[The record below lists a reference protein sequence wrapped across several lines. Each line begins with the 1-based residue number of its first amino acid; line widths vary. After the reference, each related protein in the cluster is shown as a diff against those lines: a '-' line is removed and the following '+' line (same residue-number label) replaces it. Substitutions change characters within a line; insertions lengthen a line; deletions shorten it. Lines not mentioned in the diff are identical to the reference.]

1 MHDRLTTRRLFL
13 QAAAALPAIA
23 TSPAQAA
30 PDKNPELLS
39 PLEFGLD
46 PKLTYF
52 NTASAGLT
60 PKRVLDRTIEAWQ
73 KLETDPVPMAYYSG
87 PGTVVSAADEVR
99 GKAARLIGC
108 EADEIL
114 LTRGTTDGIT
124 TLSSSIRLRAGDRV
138 LLSDQEHEGGEV
150 GWLHRERRDG
160 ILVDRVN
167 IPIGD
172 HDTSA
177 ITGRFAD
184 AVRPG
189 TRVICVSH
197 VLSPTGLR
205 MPIAEIAAMARS
217 RNILCVVDGAQA
229 VGGLPVDVRALGCH
243 AYATSGHKW
252 LIGPKGTG
260 FVYVSRDA
268 GELIDP
274 PQWLLGR
281 NFGSNSAGLGP
292 LTLMV
297 GLGQAIDDLA
307 AVGLARVEAHNVRLR
322 NRFYSGLSKISDLRL
337 VSPPPG
343 LSATALVAAEL
354 PQRIDSKVMRER
366 MRDRHGVIV
375 KMAEK
380 RWFNGI
386 RFSPHIYNDEHQ
398 VDTAIA
404 ALRAELGNFS
414 T

>member
-13 QAAAALPAIA
+13 QAAAALPALA

-39 PLEFGLD
+39 HREFGLD

-60 PKRVLDRTIEAWQ
+60 PKRVLARTIEAWQ
-73 KLETDPVPMAYYSG
+73 KLETDPVPMAYYSE

-177 ITGRFAD
+177 ITARFAD
-184 AVRPG
+184 AVRPS

-252 LIGPKGTG
+252 LMGPKGTG
-260 FVYVSRDA
+260 ILYIAQVAQDA
-268 GELIDP
+268 IAP
-274 PQWLLGR
+274 VQWELGR
-281 NFGSNSAGLGP
+281 RYISDSAGLGP
-292 LTLMV
+292 MTLAI
-297 GLGQAIDDLA
+297 GLGQAADMCRA
-307 AVGLARVEAHNVRLR
+307 ANPASVQSHNLILR
-322 NRFYSGLSKISDLRL
+322 NRFHAALSNMTRVRL

-343 LSATALVAAEL
+343 PVATALIAFTLPDELESVAF
-354 PQRIDSKVMRER
+354 R
-366 MRDRHGVIV
+366 MRMHERHNIMV
-375 KMAEK
+375 KSAEK
-380 RWFNGI
+380 RWFNGL
-386 RFSPHIYNDEHQ
+386 RFSPHVFNTEAE
-398 VDTAIA
+398 VDRAVA
-404 ALRAELGNFS
+404 ALDQELRAA
-414 T
+414 